1 MEELFTAKLRELERQ
16 YQDMRSQIALMQKK
30 DHQKIKK
37 EFQAK
42 KNVCDK
48 TMSLLQEKTKDC
60 RSPAVKALNEAQTA
74 YDMKIR
80 KIMTEDMPRY
90 MSGNDRQEAKVE
102 AKALYAEY
110 SIDFAVQAAQSALLA
125 VLSALDEQMNFEEWR
140 KENE

>member
-1 MEELFTAKLRELERQ
+1 MKKAKLKKPGKFSRFCSKFLVC
-16 YQDMRSQIALMQKK
+16 IVLMLGLLIVLKGNPTL
-30 DHQKIKK
+30 
-37 EFQAK
+37 K
-42 KNVCDK
+42 KNVYDK